1 MCKNPHSVGDLVE
14 SEVFKSRTNGES
26 DIVFFVDESGSIS
39 KKDLMDA
46 LSRPGH
52 YMTVDVQERG
62 FGHPGIMFKVKAAK
76 PHTRQTEEMFNSETF
91 LLKEVELKKP
101 GWRSRNKGR
110 WGRSR
115 GKGDEHPRLELDM
128 IDLRRRIKN
137 NRLGAGVGV
146 GSGCVGGN
154 GGGPI
159 PHGFNPVSYKGSRK
173 KKRSFYGQAHR
184 KGGRGCQPPRP

>member
-101 GWRSRNKGR
+101 GWRSRKIILQMNYFTTFSLNFPQNRGGKCHPSNY
-110 WGRSR
+110 RS
-115 GKGDEHPRLELDM
+115 DER
-128 IDLRRRIKN
+128 
-137 NRLGAGVGV
+137 
-146 GSGCVGGN
+146 
-154 GGGPI
+154 
-159 PHGFNPVSYKGSRK
+159 Y
-173 KKRSFYGQAHR
+173 
-184 KGGRGCQPPRP
+184 